1 MENATLENPVTAT
14 PVDNTLLIMSGHLAA
29 IGMFA
34 AKKDIRYYLQGICI
48 DTGPQGTFLVATCGH
63 TLAVHQIDT
72 VAREPGQFIM
82 PVAALATMLKTNKK
96 STVKLTL
103 PDGFAGK
110 FDAKTLRTVRLES
123 LQKNHSSPMETCIV
137 IEMDGVFPDWRRVA
151 QHDDTPYPHHVFF
164 NPDYLVRVA
173 DAANVISSRKFAVQV
188 RPGGT
193 GCGFAHLDFEGKSVA
208 YVMPLRAKLD
218 ELPSKPNMTY

>member
-1 MENATLENPVTAT
+1 MENE
-14 PVDNTLLIMSGHLAA
+14 LLIMSGHLAA

-48 DTGPQGTFLVATCGH
+48 DTSSAGTFIVATCGH

-72 VAREPGQFIM
+72 VAREAGQFIM
-82 PVAALATMLKTNKK
+82 PLSSLTTMLKANRK

-110 FDAKTLRTVRLES
+110 YDASQRVKRQVTIDALKSEIS
-123 LQKNHSSPMETCIV
+123 IV
-137 IEMDGVFPDWRRVA
+137 VEMDGIFPDWRRVA
-151 QHDDTPYPHHVFF
+151 QYDDAPYPNQVFF
-164 NPDYLVRVA
+164 NPEYLVRVA
-173 DAANVISSRKFAVQV
+173 DAANLISARKFAVQV

-193 GCGFAHLDFEGKSVA
+193 GVGFATLDHEGKTVA
-208 YVMPLRAKLD
+208 YVMPMSTKTD
-218 ELPSKPNMTY
+218 DLPSKPNMTFTVTQVKTEVEVEVTT

>member
-29 IGMFA
+29 ISMFA

-48 DTGPQGTFLVATCGH
+48 DTGPAGTFLVATCGH

-72 VAREPGQFIM
+72 VAREAGQFIM
-82 PVAALATMLKTNKK
+82 PIASLTTMLKDNRK
-96 STVKLTL
+96 SAVKLTL
-103 PDGFAGK
+103 PDGFVGK
-110 FDAKTLRTVRLES
+110 YDANTRVKRQVTLES
-123 LQKNHSSPMETCIV
+123 LKSEISIV
-137 IEMDGVFPDWRRVA
+137 VEMDGVYPDWRRVA
-151 QHDDTPYPHHVFF
+151 QHDAAPYPHHVFF

-173 DAANVISSRKFAVQV
+173 DAANLISSRKFAVQV

-193 GCGFAHLDFEGKSVA
+193 GVGLAHLDHEGKSVA
-208 YVMPLRAKLD
+208 YVMSMRTKID
-218 ELPSKPNMTY
+218 ELPSKPSMTY